1 MPFRHTKIIRSS
13 CVGSS
18 NSGRRI
24 QLCSSI
30 TQILDADVGSALSFV
45 INEFEGTRYLLIA
58 VVRANIL
65 VDDAGYISNDKMR
78 GTLRINKN
86 GFVNLNEKISLLVG
100 ITTNSRLL
108 VHVIRG
114 FNGKKYVIVR
124 KTSQIFTEAK
134 DGHMKKK
141 ASPRQ
146 SRFEWHKKVMSKV
159 SQKTKK
165 VGKHV
170 KKKSKTDENFCFSGN
185 GLFHIPKKMID
196 SMLWKAGTR
205 LAILSVTSVK
215 SEAIK
220 LIIILA
226 SAWKEYK
233 GVSGEN
239 TRYHNWSV
247 VQNNKI
253 TVHKEI
259 REIVKKRNICKIA
272 FVIKKG
278 KKIALVVTEDKKK
291 STA

>member
-1 MPFRHTKIIRSS
+1 
-13 CVGSS
+13 
-18 NSGRRI
+18 
-24 QLCSSI
+24 
-30 TQILDADVGSALSFV
+30 
-45 INEFEGTRYLLIA
+45 
-58 VVRANIL
+58 
-65 VDDAGYISNDKMR
+65 
-78 GTLRINKN
+78 
-86 GFVNLNEKISLLVG
+86 
-100 ITTNSRLL
+100 
-108 VHVIRG
+108 
-114 FNGKKYVIVR
+114 
-124 KTSQIFTEAK
+124 
-134 DGHMKKK
+134 
-141 ASPRQ
+141 
-146 SRFEWHKKVMSKV
+146 MSKV

-253 TVHKEI
+253 TVQKEI

-278 KKIALVVTEDKKK
+278 KKIALVVTEDKNK